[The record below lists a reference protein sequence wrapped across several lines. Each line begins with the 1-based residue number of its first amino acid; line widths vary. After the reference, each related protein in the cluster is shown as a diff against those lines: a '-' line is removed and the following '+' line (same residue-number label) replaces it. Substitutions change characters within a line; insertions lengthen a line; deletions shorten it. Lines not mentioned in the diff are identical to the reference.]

1 MPPPPPHGS
10 DRVHGV
16 GTGAQ
21 DVDVVLKVWRY
32 TCVMASVC
40 GCAVCPGWLECSD
53 HIIIIVT
60 LALPCAITV
69 YIA

>member
-1 MPPPPPHGS
+1 MEVML
-10 DRVHGV
+10 DRVRGV

-21 DVDVVLKVWRY
+21 DVDVVQKVWRY

-60 LALPCAITV
+60 LACTLPCAITV